1 MMGASD
7 LFNMNLADLSGMN
20 LDKNILYVSS
30 ILHKSF
36 LEVNEEGTEAA
47 VVTCVC
53 SMFNKSCFPSSIDA
67 LFKCDRPFLFFIHDN
82 QFKTILFMG
91 KCSTPNSYTSKSPL
105 KT

>member
-7 LFNMNLADLSGMN
+7 LFNMKKSDLSGMN
-20 LDKNILYVSS
+20 LDKDVLYVSS

-47 VVTCVC
+47 VVTCVI
-53 SMFNKSCFPSSIDA
+53 SKGKGSCRPSSIDA

-91 KCSTPNSYTSKSPL
+91 KCSKPNSYTSKSPL
-105 KT
+105 KA